1 MKQNKRTS
9 KGSNEKI
16 HTFEVGDIVKIV
28 SNHKPFSRSYI
39 TNKYPHSKQKENLGL
54 LCFVE
59 HSLPDR
65 YSLYAL
71 EQPVKPCPEKCNH
84 DLCKGIDELGNPINC
99 QWYYGDI
106 LGSCLEYVRKIT
118 TEELENYKHFIYSDD
133 LEYVLCRIKQQKI
146 EEAQL

>member
-1 MKQNKRTS
+1 M
-9 KGSNEKI
+9 
-16 HTFEVGDIVKIV
+16 
-28 SNHKPFSRSYI
+28 
-39 TNKYPHSKQKENLGL
+39 GL

-59 HSLPDR
+59 RSIGDR

-84 DLCKGIDELGNPINC
+84 DLCKVYPFHP

-146 EEAQL
+146 EEKQL